1 MAVDSRSPRPPGQLR
16 PRSSPEGNSVVTF
29 RNNREGARIVRR
41 LIRSLDTAGVIGV
54 FCLLM
59 VLPSGVTRLA
69 GSDTIET
76 AGLRGTV
83 SVLQIRGPS
92 DRRPHPVCM
101 AAARP

>member
-1 MAVDSRSPRPPGQLR
+1 
-16 PRSSPEGNSVVTF
+16 
-29 RNNREGARIVRR
+29 
-41 LIRSLDTAGVIGV
+41 
-54 FCLLM
+54 M

-69 GSDTIET
+69 GSDTIDP

-92 DRRPHPVCM
+92 DLQAASGVGM